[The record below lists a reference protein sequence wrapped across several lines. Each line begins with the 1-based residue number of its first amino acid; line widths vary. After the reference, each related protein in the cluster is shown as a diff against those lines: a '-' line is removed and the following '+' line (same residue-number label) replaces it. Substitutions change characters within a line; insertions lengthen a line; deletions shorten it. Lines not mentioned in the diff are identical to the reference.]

1 MAIYAIGDIQG
12 CFDELQ
18 QLLKKIQFNPEKDY
32 LWFAG
37 DLVNRGPKS
46 LEVLRFIK
54 GLGNRAISV
63 LGNHD
68 FHLLALW
75 KGHQRNSKE
84 NDTLAPIL
92 AADDCDELLEWLRQ
106 RPLFHHDKKLGISL
120 VHAGLPPQWTLKK
133 ALKYAREVEA
143 VLRGSQFDEFLANM
157 YGNLPN
163 RWSDE
168 LQGWD
173 RIRFMVNCFSR
184 IRFCSQSGELDLKM
198 KGGPAEEDS
207 QYHPWFRI
215 DGRKSI
221 DNPII
226 FGHWST
232 LGIHHENNTISIDT
246 GCLWGGTLTAIR
258 VDAPTLEFIS
268 YDCPGQQKP
277 VSD

>member
-12 CFDELQ
+12 CYDELQ
-18 QLLKKIQFNPEKDY
+18 QLLDMIHFNPQKDQ

-54 GLGNRAISV
+54 GLGEHAISV

-75 KGHQRNSKE
+75 KGHQRNSNR

-92 AADDCDELLEWLRQ
+92 SAPDCDELLNWLRH
-106 RPLFHHDKKLGISL
+106 RPLLHHDTRHGLTL

-143 VLRGSQFDEFLANM
+143 VLRSEKYEEFLANM
-157 YGNLPN
+157 YGNQPDQ
-163 RWSDE
+163 WSED
-168 LQGWD
+168 LIGWE

-184 IRFCSQSGELDLKM
+184 IRFCSEEGKLNLKM
-198 KGGPAEEDS
+198 KGGPTTES
-207 QYHPWFRI
+207 GGYHPWFKI
-215 DGRKSI
+215 DGRKSES
-221 DNPII
+221 DPII

-232 LGIHHENNTISIDT
+232 LGLHHENNVISIDT
-246 GCLWGGTLTAIR
+246 GCLWGGTLTAMRI
-258 VDAPTLEFIS
+258 DTPTLQFVRC
-268 YDCPGQQKP
+268 DCPGQQRP
-277 VSD
+277 GAN